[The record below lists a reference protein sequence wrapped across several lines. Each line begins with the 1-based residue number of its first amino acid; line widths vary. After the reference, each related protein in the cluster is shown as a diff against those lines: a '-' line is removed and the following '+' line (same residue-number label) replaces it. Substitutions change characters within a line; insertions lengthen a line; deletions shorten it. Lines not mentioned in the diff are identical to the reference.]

1 MNDYERTTVQR
12 TVDEPVVPAAPA
24 PPDTRILGSYG
35 DPPAPLTRP
44 MAQSTVVRERT
55 VARSGRFD
63 AMGIVTL
70 IFGILQALL
79 LLRIV
84 LLVLIA
90 NHDNAIVGSILA
102 ITDPFVEPFRGM
114 FRLDAVAGRSGSVL
128 DLAAL
133 VALVGWTLV
142 EALVV
147 AVLRLG
153 DRRRTVDA

>member
-1 MNDYERTTVQR
+1 MNEYERTTVER
-12 TVDEPVVPAAPA
+12 TVDEPVVPVAPT
-24 PPDTRILGSYG
+24 PPGTRILGPYG
-35 DPPAPLTRP
+35 DPPAPMT
-44 MAQSTVVRERT
+44 AQSTVVRERT
-55 VARSGRFD
+55 VARSGRTD

-90 NHDNAIVGSILA
+90 NHDNAIVGGILA

-128 DLAAL
+128 DVAAL

-153 DRRRTVDA
+153 ERQRTVGV

>member
-12 TVDEPVVPAAPA
+12 TVDEPVVPAAPS
-24 PPDTRILGSYG
+24 PPDTRVLGTYG
-35 DPPAPLTRP
+35 DPPAPLTS
-44 MAQSTVVRERT
+44 QSTVVRERT
-55 VARSGRFD
+55 VARSRGID
-63 AMGIVTL
+63 GMGVVTL

-90 NHDNAIVGSILA
+90 NHDNAIVGAILA

-128 DLAAL
+128 DVAAL

-153 DRRRTVDA
+153 ERRRTVGA

>member
-1 MNDYERTTVQR
+1 MNEYERTTVER
-12 TVDEPVVPAAPA
+12 TVDEPVVPAAPT
-24 PPDTRILGSYG
+24 PPGTRILGTSG
-35 DPPAPLTRP
+35 DPPAPLT
-44 MAQSTVVRERT
+44 AQSTVVRERT
-55 VARSGRFD
+55 VARSGRID

-90 NHDNAIVGSILA
+90 NHDNAIVGMILA
-102 ITDPFVEPFRGM
+102 ISDPFVEPFRGM

-128 DLAAL
+128 DVAAL

-153 DRRRTVDA
+153 DRQRTVGV